1 MHRLE
6 IFLKCLS
13 NPLEWR
19 SSSKALLVFSIIL
32 SLHLYYALIARCVL
46 GLDDPPQL
54 LSIPHVA
61 RILDAALVCIG
72 LSASLFLVT
81 SVLGRIY
88 RDTVLFE
95 YIAASYFCLSLCYFS
110 YQTGTLSLATG
121 AALAGAPVLGF
132 ILFHRG
138 AVLVALVI
146 GIVTLTLLSY
156 ASALGYLPYAPVL
169 RQPMVV
175 DGVLSAFWLTLML
188 AFTAPHLII
197 LTVLAYLVLRRWRQ
211 REREVRLLSMTDSL
225 TGLYNRRSI
234 LSHLNRELDRSSHQ
248 GPSLAVL
255 MVDLDHFK
263 QINDT
268 WGHPAGDQALITA
281 AQALRDSVRQN
292 DMIGRYGG
300 EEFLIILPGTDTAGA
315 LLLAE
320 RCRDRLTE
328 AVVDLG
334 STQSL
339 RISASIGLCCNE
351 DDRTLSAEDLLRYA
365 DDALYAAKS
374 GGRNRVV
381 TATAHR
387 PATLPG

>member
-1 MHRLE
+1 MHRRE
-6 IFLKCLS
+6 VFLKYLS

-19 SSSKALLVFSIIL
+19 SSSKALLVFGVIL
-32 SLHLYYALIARCVL
+32 SLHVYYALIARYVL
-46 GLDDPPQL
+46 GLDHPPSLINIAHVQL
-54 LSIPHVA
+54 
-61 RILDAALVCIG
+61 ILDATLIWIG
-72 LSASLFLVT
+72 LSAGLFLVT
-81 SVLGRIY
+81 SILGRKY
-88 RDTVLFE
+88 RDNLLFE
-95 YIAASYFCLSLCYFS
+95 YVAASYYCLSLCYFS
-110 YQTGTLSLATG
+110 YHTGTLSLATG

-156 ASALGYLPYAPVL
+156 ASAFGYLPYAPVL
-169 RQPMVV
+169 QRPMAV

-188 AFTAPHLII
+188 AFTVPHLVI

-211 REREVRLLSMTDSL
+211 REKQVHLLSMTDSL

-234 LSHLNRELDRSSHQ
+234 LSHLNRELERSSRQ

-281 AQALRDSVRQN
+281 AQTLRDSVRQN

-300 EEFLIILPGTDTAGA
+300 EEFLIILPGTDTDGA
-315 LLLAE
+315 RLLAE
-320 RCRDRLTE
+320 RCLDKLME

-334 STQSL
+334 STKSL

-387 PATLPG
+387 PAALPH